1 MNKLKIF
8 NSFDLKIIAFIAML
22 VDHIGY
28 FFYYLFDSS
37 TYYTLRGIGRIA
49 MPIFAFLIYQ
59 GFKHTSNLKAYFK
72 RLIAF
77 ASITQIIVLIMG
89 IIAWKLKPGY
99 SLRFYLDLNI
109 VFSFALGIVFL
120 YVINSFRNIKNK
132 GIIDYICV
140 VLTIISLIGLYTIL
154 PLDYGILTLI
164 LLLVFYILDK
174 LKENNRVVSMYVICI
189 LAMVVYL
196 FVAVDV
202 KKFTVLAVPI
212 LTLYNGQKGT
222 TIKRLFYYAYPL
234 QFVILFGLGMLLYR

>member
-37 TYYTLRGIGRIA
+37 TYYTLRGIGRIS
-49 MPIFAFLIYQ
+49 MPIFAFFIYQ

-140 VLTIISLIGLYTIL
+140 ILTIISLIGLYTIL

-164 LLLVFYILDK
+164 LLLVFYIIDK

>member
-8 NSFDLKIIAFIAML
+8 NSFDLKIIAFIAMIA
-22 VDHIGY
+22 DHIGY

-37 TYYTLRGIGRIA
+37 TYYTLRGIGRIS

-77 ASITQIIVLIMG
+77 ASITQIIVSIMG
-89 IIAWKLKPGY
+89 MIAWKLKPGY

-164 LLLVFYILDK
+164 LLLVFFILDK
-174 LKENNRVVSMYVICI
+174 MKEKNRIVPMYVICI
-189 LAMVVYL
+189 LIMVVYL
-196 FVAVDV
+196 FIAVDV
-202 KKFTVLAVPI
+202 KKFAILAIPI
-212 LTLYNGQKGT
+212 LALYNGQKGAK
-222 TIKRLFYYAYPL
+222 IKRLFYYAYPL
-234 QFVILFGLGMLLYR
+234 QFVILFGLGILLYR